1 MPLAAALALFAFAA
15 NSLLCRL
22 ALRTGDAD
30 PVTFTAVRLICGAV
44 VLWGLGLVRRWPR
57 GGTSWAPAVWLTTY
71 AFAFSWAYVQLDA
84 GTGALVLF
92 GCVQLTMLASARRSG
107 EAMPLTFWVGTATAA
122 AGVAWLVLPGV
133 GAPPVAAAVAMAV
146 AGVAWGLYSLAG
158 RTAGDA
164 AAYTRGNFLRGAM
177 LSIPVGVGVLLATP
191 RLASGGTGA
200 MTGLGFSPRGL
211 ALAAVSGAV
220 TSGLGYVL
228 WYTALRSLPKSR
240 AATLQLSVPVLTAAL
255 AVPLLQERPTW
266 RLVVAAVLVV
276 GGIGLTIQRG
286 NQTPSPR

>member
-1 MPLAAALALFAFAA
+1 MPLAAALALIAFAA

-30 PVTFTAVRLICGAV
+30 PVTFTLVRLVCGAV
-44 VLWGLGLVRRWPR
+44 VLWGLGLVRRWPS
-57 GGTSWAPAVWLTTY
+57 GGTSWVPAVWLTTY

-107 EAMPLTFWVGTATAA
+107 EPMPLTFWVGTLAAA
-122 AGVAWLVLPGV
+122 AGVVWLVLPSV
-133 GAPPVAAAVAMAV
+133 GAPPLVAAVAMAV
-146 AGVAWGLYSLAG
+146 AGLAWGLYSLAG
-158 RTAGDA
+158 RTAENA
-164 AAYTRGNFLRGAM
+164 AAYTRSNFLRAAA
-177 LSIPVGVGVLLATP
+177 LSIPTSVIVLFAAP
-191 RLASGGTGA
+191 RTASGGTGA
-200 MTGLGFSPRGL
+200 MIGVSFSGRGL
-211 ALAAVSGAV
+211 ALAAVSGAI

-240 AATLQLSVPVLTAAL
+240 AATLQLSVPVLTAAF

-266 RLVVAAVLVV
+266 RLVVAAVLVL
-276 GGIGLTIQRG
+276 GGIGLTIQRQH
-286 NQTPSPR
+286 QTPSPR